1 MFNISNNG
9 IITVNRGDSFTIPL
23 FINQGTDVNPIR
35 FIIGDNCEVYLGI
48 MEPNQKFED
57 ALIKKRY
64 TTKSLNKNG
73 DIVISIRHQDTACL
87 VPGKYF
93 YELKI
98 RIFNTETNEYEVNT
112 IITRKEFN
120 II

>member
-9 IITVNRGDSFTIPL
+9 IITVNRGDNFTVPL
-23 FINQGTDVNPIR
+23 FINQGTEINPVR
-35 FIIGDNCEVYLGI
+35 FIINDKCEVYLGI

-64 TTKSLNKNG
+64 TTKSLNRNG
-73 DIVISIRHQDTACL
+73 DIVVSIKHQDTSCL

-93 YELKI
+93 YEFKL
-98 RIFNTETNEYEVNT
+98 RILNSDTNEYEVNT
-112 IITRKEFN
+112 IIPRKEFN

>member
-9 IITVNRGDSFTIPL
+9 IITVSRGDNFTVQL
-23 FINQGTDVNPIR
+23 FINQGTELNPIR
-35 FIIGDNCEVYLGI
+35 FTIGENCEVYLGI

-73 DIVISIRHQDTACL
+73 DIVVSIKHQDTACL

-93 YELKI
+93 YEFKL
-98 RIFNTETNEYEVNT
+98 RALNPDTNEYEVNT
-112 IITRKEFN
+112 IIPKKEFN